1 MTSPVTSFKTTTFSP
16 RINISDWSTLYQKAK
31 QIILSRDSNDTYLLI
46 TSLRGLVMEP
56 RLLLLKA
63 IERCFLVVY
72 EVYVLFIMS
81 IIYVVQGGSNF

>member
-1 MTSPVTSFKTTTFSP
+1 
-16 RINISDWSTLYQKAK
+16 
-31 QIILSRDSNDTYLLI
+31 
-46 TSLRGLVMEP
+46 MEP

-63 IERCFLVVY
+63 FERCFLVLY